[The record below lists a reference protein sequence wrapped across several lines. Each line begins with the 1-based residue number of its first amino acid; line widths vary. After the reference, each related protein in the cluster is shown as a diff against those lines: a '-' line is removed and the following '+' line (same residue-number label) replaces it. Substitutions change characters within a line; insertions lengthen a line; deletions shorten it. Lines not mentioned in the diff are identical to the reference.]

1 MSSAAAVC
9 NEAVPPERA
18 EPWVVDSD
26 YLFETLVCDV
36 HSCAMQIGVI
46 ATMLNASQK
55 PDLIGGLRSCRH
67 MLHDDSKIM
76 TLALRYGSEAG
87 LSPGLAAKLDRLYTG
102 VGGAKRRIAPLLAA
116 KDAAAG
122 QLRLLQ
128 TCSQDWRRLAEEAS
142 TAVAE
147 LSALGKDRLEALYG
161 EDGVTLR
168 LFLSEA
174 ARGDDERV
182 SPGGVIHL
190 PNLRQRRQNPRRSHD
205 APCTILLPTGS
216 APAQLQ
222 DVSLNGLGIV
232 CKAPLAE
239 RQVVCVVLE
248 DGRRLEAVVAR
259 RQGNN
264 VGLALR
270 KPLGSADPLFRQA
283 KRS

>member
-116 KDAAAG
+116 KDAALAG
-122 QLRLLQ
+122 D
-128 TCSQDWRRLAEEAS
+128 S
-142 TAVAE
+142 
-147 LSALGKDRLEALYG
+147 
-161 EDGVTLR
+161 
-168 LFLSEA
+168 LFLGMVRDVIQRYA
-174 ARGDDERV
+174 AKVAIV
-182 SPGGVIHL
+182 SAASGQYVGTMQAGPEVG
-190 PNLRQRRQNPRRSHD
+190 
-205 APCTILLPTGS
+205 
-216 APAQLQ
+216 
-222 DVSLNGLGIV
+222 GLGGWQDMAGSVQATRCANGEYLILV
-232 CKAPLAE
+232 
-239 RQVVCVVLE
+239 E
-248 DGRRLEAVVAR
+248 DDFRAKNL
-259 RQGNN
+259 
-264 VGLALR
+264 
-270 KPLGSADPLFRQA
+270 LFRW
-283 KRS
+283 KP